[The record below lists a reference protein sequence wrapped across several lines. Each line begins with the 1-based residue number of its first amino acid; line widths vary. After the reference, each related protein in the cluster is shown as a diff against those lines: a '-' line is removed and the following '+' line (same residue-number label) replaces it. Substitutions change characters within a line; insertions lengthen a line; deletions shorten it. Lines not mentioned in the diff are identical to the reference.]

1 MLGLRLYDVVFW
13 TEQLVLEEEGGVGGC
28 ASSPRLKLRNELE
41 HNHFMVVSSARL
53 LDEEEKRREEKR
65 RDETRRGGIRRDVH
79 RLDLLI
85 MLVHINDRWRSS
97 RWSSGFD
104 FELIYTAKP
113 CGVVY

>member
-65 RDETRRGGIRRDVH
+65 REEKRREEKRREEKRREEKRREEKRREEKRRDKEGCT
-79 RLDLLI
+79 
-85 MLVHINDRWRSS
+85 S
-97 RWSSGFD
+97 
-104 FELIYTAKP
+104 P
-113 CGVVY
+113 